1 MSGTPDWDNA
11 WQGLEPQ
18 QPRSRRGCYGWAVAA
33 AIVLT
38 LAVLALAVF
47 ARQRGTDNG
56 TGLVLPGTDP
66 AATVAP
72 GEATTAPGDATIS
85 PGDATAAIS
94 GLAPTATL
102 PGDAATPT
110 LPPASDVVA
119 GRFAP
124 ILDGDP
130 ADWADLPFYTS
141 PYTVFTGDGWDG
153 SDDLAPTWWVAW
165 DDVYLYFA
173 FSVADDIHAQNQ
185 SGNAAFRG
193 DSVELQIDTDRPGD
207 FGPRLSSD
215 DFQVSLSPGDFG
227 ALPPSAW
234 LFQGTPGGDMLD
246 APAGHTI
253 VVAARPSVDGY
264 TLEAAIPW
272 VDLRLT
278 PTPGLIIGLA
288 VNANDNDRRGTAAQ
302 EVMKSN
308 VPGRRFGDPTT
319 WGTLTLQ

>member
-18 QPRSRRGCYGWAVAA
+18 QPRSRRGCYGWGLAA
-33 AIVLT
+33 AVVLT
-38 LAVLALAVF
+38 VAVLALAVF
-47 ARQRGTDNG
+47 ASQQGADG
-56 TGLVLPGTDP
+56 SSGMLLPGTDP
-66 AATVAP
+66 AATAAPGQATTDPGQTAAP
-72 GEATTAPGDATIS
+72 GEATSAVP
-85 PGDATAAIS
+85 
-94 GLAPTATL
+94 GLAATATL

-110 LPPASDVVA
+110 LPPASEVVA
-119 GRFAP
+119 TRFAP

-130 ADWADLPFYTS
+130 ADWVGLPVYTS
-141 PYTVFTGDGWDG
+141 PHIVFTGDDWDG
-153 SDDLAPTWWVAW
+153 SDDLAPTWWVGW
-165 DDVYLYFA
+165 DNVYLYFA
-173 FSVADDIHAQNQ
+173 FNVVDDIHSQSQ
-185 SGNAAFRG
+185 SGNSTFRG
-193 DSVELQIDTDRPGD
+193 DSLELQIDTDRPGD
-207 FGPRLSSD
+207 FGPTLSAD

-246 APAGHTI
+246 APGGYTI
-253 VVAARPSVDGY
+253 VVAARPTADGY

-278 PTPGLIIGLA
+278 PTSGLVIGLA
-288 VNANDNDRRGTAAQ
+288 VNANDNDQPGTAAQ

-308 VPGRRFGDPTT
+308 APGRRFGDPTT

>member
-1 MSGTPDWDNA
+1 M
-11 WQGLEPQ
+11 
-18 QPRSRRGCYGWAVAA
+18 
-33 AIVLT
+33 
-38 LAVLALAVF
+38 
-47 ARQRGTDNG
+47 
-56 TGLVLPGTDP
+56 
-66 AATVAP
+66 
-72 GEATTAPGDATIS
+72 
-85 PGDATAAIS
+85 
-94 GLAPTATL
+94 
-102 PGDAATPT
+102 
-110 LPPASDVVA
+110 VA

-246 APAGHTI
+246 APA
-253 VVAARPSVDGY
+253 R
-264 TLEAAIPW
+264 
-272 VDLRLT
+272 
-278 PTPGLIIGLA
+278 
-288 VNANDNDRRGTAAQ
+288 Q
-302 EVMKSN
+302 
-308 VPGRRFGDPTT
+308 
-319 WGTLTLQ
+319 

>member
-18 QPRSRRGCYGWAVAA
+18 QPRSPRGCYGWALAA
-33 AIVLT
+33 AVVLT

-47 ARQRGTDNG
+47 ARQRGADDG
-56 TGLVLPGTDP
+56 GLVLPGTDHP
-66 AATVAP
+66 PTVAA
-72 GEATTAPGDATIS
+72 GEATTAPGE
-85 PGDATAAIS
+85 ATATIS

-102 PGDAATPT
+102 PGDAPTPT

-119 GRFAP
+119 ARFAP

-130 ADWADLPFYTS
+130 ADWAALTSYTS

-153 SDDLAPTWWVAW
+153 SDDLAATWWVGW
-165 DDVYLYFA
+165 DDVYLYLA
-173 FSVADDIHAQNQ
+173 FSVADDVHAQNQ
-185 SGNAAFRG
+185 SGSSAFRG
-193 DSVELQIDTDRPGD
+193 DSLELQIDTDRPGD
-207 FGPRLSSD
+207 FGPTLSSD
-215 DFQVSLSPGDFG
+215 DFQISLSPGDFG

-253 VVAARPSVDGY
+253 VVNARPAPDGY

-272 VDLRLT
+272 ADLGIV
-278 PTPGLIIGLA
+278 PTPGLVIGLA
-288 VNANDNDRRGTAAQ
+288 VNANDNDRLGEAAQ

-308 VPGRRFGDPTT
+308 APGRRFGDPTT

>member
-1 MSGTPDWDNA
+1 MSGTPDWDDA

-18 QPRSRRGCYGWAVAA
+18 QPRTRRGCYGWALAA
-33 AIVLT
+33 AVVLT

-47 ARQRGTDNG
+47 ARQQGTSNDS
-56 TGLVLPGTDP
+56 GLLLPGTDP
-66 AATVAP
+66 AETAAPGETTDPGQATAAP
-72 GEATTAPGDATIS
+72 GEATATV
-85 PGDATAAIS
+85 S

-102 PGDAATPT
+102 PGDAATPA

-130 ADWADLPFYTS
+130 SDWANLPFFTS
-141 PYTVFTGDGWDG
+141 PYAVFTGDEWDG
-153 SDDLAPTWWVAW
+153 SDDLAPTWWGAW

-173 FSVADDIHAQNQ
+173 FSVVDDIHAQNQ
-185 SGNAAFRG
+185 SGNSTFRG
-193 DSVELQIDTDRPGD
+193 DSLELQIDTDRAGD
-207 FGPRLSSD
+207 FGPTLSAD
-215 DFQVSLSPGDFG
+215 DFQISLSPGDFG

-234 LFQGTPGGDMLD
+234 LFQGTSGGDMLD

-253 VVAARPSVDGY
+253 VVAARPAADGY

-278 PTPGLIIGLA
+278 PTAGLVIGLA
-288 VNANDNDRRGTAAQ
+288 VNANDNDRRGEAVQ
-302 EVMKSN
+302 EMMKSN